1 MKAFPMFIRTTGRRV
16 VIVGGGEQAAQKA
29 RLLLKSDALLVL
41 VAPELEN
48 ELQGLVDAGRAT
60 QLTDLSAQVFEDA
73 AMAFVGTGCPG
84 LDVAAHA
91 LAKAARC
98 PVNVVDQ
105 PDLCDMTTPA
115 IVDRDPI
122 VVAIGSEGTS
132 PVLTREIKTQ
142 LERMLPQGI
151 GGLAALAGRLRPSV
165 ARSIPLA
172 QRRAFWAWV
181 FKSEPRTLWVR
192 GAEREAAKAIKTA
205 ITAGGPPAAG
215 GQTGHIALVGAG
227 PGARDLLTLRAVE
240 RLQEADVIFYDR
252 LVDEDVLELAR
263 RDAERVFVG
272 KHVGANS
279 WPQNRI
285 NQVIVAEARKGRRV
299 VRLKSGDP
307 GIFGRATEEIEA
319 ARAAAIPVEIV
330 PGITAASAA
339 GASLTRSLAERG
351 RANTLVLTTGTGC
364 AENPFPECTRL
375 SGPGT
380 TTVFY
385 MSVRQAKRLASRLM
399 EQGLP
404 RQSPVDICV
413 DVSKSGQRL
422 VCATVETLAAQI
434 EEEAITGCAVL
445 LVTWPSLCTTANQYS
460 APLPETAETDELVP
474 SPMLLGGF

>member
-1 MKAFPMFIRTTGRRV
+1 MKAFPMFIRTTDRRV

-29 RLLLKSDALLVL
+29 RLLLKSDAALVL
-41 VAPELEN
+41 VARDLEE
-48 ELQGLVDAGRAT
+48 ELQGLVETGRVT
-60 QLTDLSAQVFEDA
+60 QVTDLSAEIFEDA

-84 LDVAAHA
+84 LDAAAHA

-105 PDLCDMTTPA
+105 PDLCDITTPA

-122 VVAIGSEGTS
+122 VVAIGSEGTA

-142 LERMLPQGI
+142 VERLLPQSL

-165 ARSIPLA
+165 ARSIPQP

-181 FKSEPRTLWVR
+181 FKGAPRATWVR
-192 GAEREAAKAIKTA
+192 GAEREAARAIKTA
-205 ITAGGPPAAG
+205 IAAGRVPDAGGHS
-215 GQTGHIALVGAG
+215 GHIALVGAG

-252 LVDEDVLELAR
+252 LVDEEVLELAR

-272 KHVGANS
+272 KHVGANR
-279 WPQNRI
+279 WPQDRI
-285 NQVIVAEARKGRRV
+285 NRMIVAEACKGRRV

-307 GIFGRATEEIEA
+307 GIFGRATEEIVA
-319 ARAAAIPVEIV
+319 ARAADIPVEIV

-339 GASLTRSLAERG
+339 GASLTRSLTERG
-351 RANTLVLTTGTGC
+351 VANTLVLSTGTGC
-364 AENPFPECTRL
+364 AEDPLPDCTRH

-385 MSVRQAKRLASRLM
+385 MSVRQAARLAMQLM
-399 EQGLP
+399 KQGLP
-404 RQSPVDICV
+404 PQSPVDICV
-413 DVSKSGQRL
+413 DVSKPGQRH
-422 VCATVETLAAQI
+422 VSASVATMADEI
-434 EEEAITGCAVL
+434 DSMAITGCAVL
-445 LVTWPSLCTTANQYS
+445 LVTWPSQAGIARPIAAHMTQDMPTGHK
-460 APLPETAETDELVP
+460 LPRHARAVA
-474 SPMLLGGF
+474 G